1 MDTIKEA
8 ELNEEKLST
17 DLLEVNFGPVHP
29 ATHGV
34 FRAILTLDG
43 EVVVKCEPVLGYLHR
58 GIEKI
63 AERLQYHQ
71 FIPYLDR
78 LDYLSGLLM
87 EWPYVSAVENL
98 LQVEVP
104 ERARYI
110 RVMLMELNRIGSHL
124 VNAGAQGLDLASMT
138 PMVYCMR
145 DREYIVELLAEVTG
159 SRMTFNYF
167 RFGGV
172 KSDLP
177 DGFLAKLDR
186 FVHYLKDRIPE
197 YASILQKNEIFKA
210 RTKKVGFLDTKLA
223 LELGCSGPTLRGCG
237 VARDIRKDEPY
248 EIYDKL
254 KFEVCHEPGGD
265 SYSRYM
271 VRFREVEQSIHII
284 EQILSRLPDG
294 PILGKVPKV
303 IKPPKGEAYQR
314 VEAPIGEFGVYVV
327 SDGTNKPW
335 RVKLRSPSLSNIMAL
350 PHIVAGSSVPDVV
363 ATFASLAPTMGCTDR

>member
-1 MDTIKEA
+1 MEKIEN
-8 ELNEEKLST
+8 EILNEDILAT
-17 DLLEVNFGPVHP
+17 DFLDVNFGPVHP

-43 EVVVKCEPVLGYLHR
+43 EIVVKCEPVLGYLHR

-63 AERLQYHQ
+63 AERMQYHQ

-87 EWPYVSAVENL
+87 EWPYVAAVERL
-98 LQVEVP
+98 MGLEVP
-104 ERARYI
+104 DRAKYI
-110 RVMLMELNRIGSHL
+110 RVLLMELNRISSHL

-145 DREYIVELLAEVTG
+145 DREYIIELLAEVTG

-177 DGFLAKLDR
+177 NGYLAKLDR
-186 FVHYLKDRIPE
+186 FIHYLKDRIPE
-197 YASILQKNEIFKA
+197 YAGILQKNEIFIA
-210 RTKKVGFLDTKLA
+210 RTRGVGILDKQLA
-223 LELGCSGPTLRGCG
+223 LDLGCSGPTLRGSG
-237 VARDIRKDEPY
+237 VPRDLRKDEPY
-248 EIYDKL
+248 EIYDK
-254 KFEVCHEPGGD
+254 FDFDVCCEDGQD
-265 SYSRYM
+265 AYSRYM
-271 VRFREVEQSIHII
+271 VRFEEVGQSIRII

-294 PILGKVPKV
+294 PVLAKVPKV
-303 IKPPKGEAYQR
+303 IKPPKGEVYVR

-350 PHIVAGSSVPDVV
+350 PHIINGISIPDVV
-363 ATFASLAPTMGCTDR
+363 ASFASLAPTMGDTDR